1 MPATVLG
8 VVIFVALLLPGY
20 LYERR
25 RERDIPQRTRSPLR
39 ETMSVLFVGVA
50 ADGFAGLILA
60 SAWST
65 LPVRAPDL
73 AALLRTPRE
82 YVIAKP
88 WLVTGWAVGGMAL
101 ACLWAYFV
109 AARPWHRWVRPNTR
123 LGNLRRSA
131 DPQQSSWWLLLR
143 EHSDLPKYVGCYLDD
158 GSYVAGRLHSF
169 SRVSDEIADRDLSL
183 RHDPDHPLVYRPKG
197 AQQTYPLTNIG
208 AVAISA
214 RRIVLLTVTY
224 RTAPAPATPDSV
236 NLPAQPTPTRA
247 E

>member
-1 MPATVLG
+1 MPTTVLG
-8 VVIFVALLLPGY
+8 VVIFVGLLLPGY

-39 ETMSVLFVGVA
+39 ETMSVLFVGVS
-50 ADGFAGLILA
+50 ADVVTGLILA
-60 SAWST
+60 LAWST

-82 YVIAKP
+82 YLIAGP
-88 WLVTGWAVGGMAL
+88 WLVVGWAAAGLAF
-101 ACLWAYFV
+101 ACLSAYLV
-109 AARPWHRWVRPNTR
+109 AARPWHRW
-123 LGNLRRSA
+123 LRRRTRFGKLLRHA
-131 DPQQSSWWLLLR
+131 EPQQSSWWLLLR
-143 EHSDLPKYVGCYLDD
+143 EHPDLPKYVGCYLDD

-169 SRVSDEIADRDLSL
+169 SRVSDETADRDLSL
-183 RHDPDHPLVYRPKG
+183 RHDPEHPLVYRPKG
-197 AQQTYPLTNIG
+197 ADQTYPLTNIG

-224 RTAPAPATPDSV
+224 REAPPPVSTESAKFPAQATPT
-236 NLPAQPTPTRA
+236 AQ